1 MENEQ
6 IENDIEILRKNRL
19 EEEFERKI
27 DKNQFKILTTFKKIK
42 NLYSDGIMPKLKH
55 HRRIVGNSYK
65 NLMGEENEEDKKIK
79 QKKIIEFKNLQT
91 SRSSKNIS
99 YMSDNAKTLSDKI
112 KYHINKVKKSHED
125 ITALN
130 ALFLDNNIF
139 VDNQSEN
146 NDKSNNRYNSN
157 NLEKSGET
165 TNYEEAIRKKKLRNN
180 FELIA
185 NNYHKK
191 MNHAFTKFNP
201 DNYLNNLKM
210 LIQIS
215 PTMRDDIEKIK
226 SEVEGDIKDVT
237 DKNRLHKKYKRL
249 LEKNIKSKSVQM
261 LDPRYYKSNKII
273 KKSVTS
279 KNTTL
284 GSSIRSNKNS
294 ILLPSIG
301 NEKPLVNNR
310 DNKIKFGI
318 MRKLKRNDSKRI
330 MNIIDHQV
338 DHMNRLHNIS
348 QEISNYIGNENI
360 GHKIDSCFR
369 DFKMHKYF
377 NLFKR
382 NDENKDSSFKI
393 RDYYSSQK
401 DKING
406 LFGDLYTN
414 KMQAKIIEKE
424 RKLATKLRLNKDEY
438 FNKLNNEMKNSL
450 DEFDNNINLNQV
462 NLEENQQNK
471 ESTL

>member
-1 MENEQ
+1 
-6 IENDIEILRKNRL
+6 
-19 EEEFERKI
+19 
-27 DKNQFKILTTFKKIK
+27 
-42 NLYSDGIMPKLKH
+42 
-55 HRRIVGNSYK
+55 
-65 NLMGEENEEDKKIK
+65 
-79 QKKIIEFKNLQT
+79 
-91 SRSSKNIS
+91 
-99 YMSDNAKTLSDKI
+99 
-112 KYHINKVKKSHED
+112 
-125 ITALN
+125 
-130 ALFLDNNIF
+130 
-139 VDNQSEN
+139 
-146 NDKSNNRYNSN
+146 
-157 NLEKSGET
+157 
-165 TNYEEAIRKKKLRNN
+165 
-180 FELIA
+180 
-185 NNYHKK
+185 
-191 MNHAFTKFNP
+191 
-201 DNYLNNLKM
+201 M

-226 SEVEGDIKDVT
+226 SEVEGDIKAVT

-261 LDPRYYKSNKII
+261 LDPRYYKSNEII

-348 QEISNYIGNENI
+348 QEISNYIGNENV

-424 RKLATKLRLNKDEY
+424 RKLASKLRLNKDEY
-438 FNKLNNEMKNSL
+438 FNKINNEMKNSL